1 MPTLQNPTFD
11 LMRQPVRKRKL
22 ARLARYAT
30 VLLLLALFVA
40 THTPAQAIPYRVA
53 NADKIAHCLAYMALS
68 FSVLVSWDLTIGQL
82 RPQHFFMVWLVG
94 TLYGAFDEVSQIAVG
109 RHCDVRDWMSDILG
123 LVIGMILFRLMRPL
137 LSRLVKFRYAVD

>member
-1 MPTLQNPTFD
+1 
-11 LMRQPVRKRKL
+11 MRQPVRKRKL

-30 VLLLLALFVA
+30 VLLLFALFVA
-40 THTPAQAIPYRVA
+40 THIPSESVPRVVA
-53 NADKIAHCLAYMALS
+53 SDKIAHCLAYMALA
-68 FSVLVSWDLTIGQL
+68 FSVLISWDLTIGQL

-94 TLYGAFDEVSQIAVG
+94 TLYGAFDEVTQIAVG

-123 LVIGMILFRLMRPL
+123 LVIGMTLFRLMRPL